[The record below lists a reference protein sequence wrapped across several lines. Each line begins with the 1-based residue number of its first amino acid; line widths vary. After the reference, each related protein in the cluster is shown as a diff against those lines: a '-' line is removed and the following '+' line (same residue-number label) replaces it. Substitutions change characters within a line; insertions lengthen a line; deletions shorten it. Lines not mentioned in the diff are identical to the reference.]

1 MEAFYFVIG
10 WVLSLGGL
18 FAIHKLILVAEK
30 YEG

>member
-10 WVLSLGGL
+10 WGLSLGGL